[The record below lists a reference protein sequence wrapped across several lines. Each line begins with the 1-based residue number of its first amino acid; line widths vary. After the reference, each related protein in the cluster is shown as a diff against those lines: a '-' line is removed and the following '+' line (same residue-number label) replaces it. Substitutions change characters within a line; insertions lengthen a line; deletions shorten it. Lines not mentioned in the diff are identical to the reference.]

1 VKEKVLA
8 AHRAGIRRVLI
19 PKRNLVDLDDV
30 PPDLREE
37 MAVVLVES
45 IDDVLREALPAPTA
59 AEASEGEREN
69 SLPSEVGGVPG
80 GAGGGG

>member
-30 PPDLREE
+30 PADLREE
-37 MAVVLVES
+37 MAVVLIES
-45 IDDVLREALPAPTA
+45 IDDVLRAALPDLTA
-59 AEASEGEREN
+59 AA
-69 SLPSEVGGVPG
+69 
-80 GAGGGG
+80 A